1 MKFISVIPARSG
13 SKGVKNK
20 NIFPLNKK
28 PLISYTFN
36 AVKKSMIKNNFILTD
51 NKKIKRIAKNF
62 GINNDYERPKK
73 LSQSNTSLIDT
84 LFHFY
89 KWTRKKS
96 IYFDYMVVLQPTSPL
111 RKHEDINRACNL
123 IKQNKHKSLFSI
135 SESLE
140 HPYEVIDVKK
150 GKWKHVLN
158 KSKNFYRRQD
168 FDINSYFINGSIYI
182 IHKNL
187 IKRKKTYDA
196 RNHKLMITPKSRS
209 LEINDLED
217 IKIIKPL
224 IRSFKI

>member
-1 MKFISVIPARSG
+1 MKFISVIPARAG

-36 AVKKSMIKNNFILTD
+36 AAKKSMIKNNFVLTD
-51 NKKIKRIAKNF
+51 SKKIKKIAKNY
-62 GINNDYERPKK
+62 GINGDYERPKK
-73 LSQSNTSLIDT
+73 FSQSNTSLIET
-84 LFHFY
+84 LSHFY
-89 KWTRKKS
+89 EWTKKK
-96 IYFDYMVVLQPTSPL
+96 IINFDYMVVLQPTSPL

-123 IKQNKHKSLFSI
+123 IKKNKCKSLFSI

-140 HPYEVIDVKK
+140 HPYEAIDVKK
-150 GKWKHVLN
+150 GKWKYILK

-187 IKRKKTYDA
+187 IIKKKIYEMK
-196 RNHKLMITPKSRS
+196 NHKMMIMPKSRS

-217 IKIIKPL
+217 INIIKPL
-224 IRSFKI
+224 IKSFKI

>member
-20 NIFPLNKK
+20 NIYPLNKK

-36 AVKKSMIKNNFILTD
+36 AVKKSIIKNNFVLTD
-51 NKKIKRIAKNF
+51 SKKIKKIAKSF
-62 GINNDYERPKK
+62 KINTDYERPKK

-89 KWTRKKS
+89 KWTKKKS

-111 RKHEDINRACNL
+111 RKDEDINQACNL
-123 IKQNKHKSLFSI
+123 IKKNKHKSLFSV
-135 SESLE
+135 SQSLE
-140 HPYEVIDVKK
+140 HPYEAIDVKE

-168 FDINSYFINGSIYI
+168 FDINSYFINGLIYI

-187 IKRKKTYDA
+187 ITRKKIYDV

-224 IRSFKI
+224 IKSF

>member
-96 IYFDYMVVLQPTSPL
+96 IYFEL
-111 RKHEDINRACNL
+111 RRLGTENF
-123 IKQNKHKSLFSI
+123 IKIRIMCIFFAHIF
-135 SESLE
+135 
-140 HPYEVIDVKK
+140 
-150 GKWKHVLN
+150 
-158 KSKNFYRRQD
+158 D
-168 FDINSYFINGSIYI
+168 FD
-182 IHKNL
+182 
-187 IKRKKTYDA
+187 
-196 RNHKLMITPKSRS
+196 
-209 LEINDLED
+209 
-217 IKIIKPL
+217 
-224 IRSFKI
+224 